1 MTALLRA
8 PQPRQ
13 RTRRPSPA
21 QCCATVTRMAHR
33 TAPAARMGR
42 PAAAARVMAAV
53 WVAAALAGCWGD
65 DAGKPPAAQPAARSA
80 APASAP
86 VVARAT
92 PTPMDN
98 PDLPASLKLDAA
110 LNADAP
116 AAVQSLAL
124 SAAGADGQALAQW
137 ARARWQAADVDALA
151 RVLVQL
157 VLGADLQ
164 QDAVQHFSAATQAAD
179 GSPNYANAAALGYFV
194 GALQSGL
201 DAVAR
206 NADDRRA
213 LAVRLLRSAAHQAG
227 VAEPTAALPGP
238 GASAGQR
245 WVRLNLYP
253 LLTPPAGASPDD
265 ADTLL
270 ERAALPLAATRVR
283 ANGEPDL
290 EVAVGTAPQIAF
302 RHRLRAVQR
311 AQHG

>member
-1 MTALLRA
+1 MAYRAL
-8 PQPRQ
+8 
-13 RTRRPSPA
+13 PA
-21 QCCATVTRMAHR
+21 RC
-33 TAPAARMGR
+33 PGR
-42 PAAAARVMAAV
+42 PAVAALAM
-53 WVAAALAGCWGD
+53 AAALAGCWGD

-124 SAAGADGQALAQW
+124 SAARADGQALAQW

-213 LAVRLLRSAAHQAG
+213 LAGQLLRSAARQAG

-238 GASAGQR
+238 GAPAGQR

-253 LLTPPAGASPDD
+253 LLTPPAGVSADD
-265 ADTLL
+265 ADALL